1 LNVFSYPASVDTI
14 VPPEVSGQMNSEDAW
29 QPFRAVLQ
37 APLENARKW
46 KEKTGGKVVGHLL
59 PDVPEEIIHAA
70 GALPVAIEGASVP
83 VSHAQAHIPGYTCA
97 HAMGALELGLR
108 GGLDVLDGMLIP
120 YVCDTTRNLF
130 HIWNHCVSG
139 ISNEFVRLPKR
150 LEFPEARSYL
160 EAEFTRLVRVTE
172 KIGGLTIGPD
182 RLATS
187 VSLYNKSRAKLRQ
200 AYDRHGKQ
208 PSVWTAERV
217 HLLIGSALRAPRED
231 HLSWMEAL
239 PWDDSSPEN
248 LSQKIPLYVR
258 GKIWDPP
265 GILTILDSLG
275 YIVAR
280 DEIVTGFRG
289 IAQDAK
295 LNGDPIKAL
304 VERHL
309 TTVPYAGYHVRPT
322 KVVEGFVERV
332 RESGARGVLFLNPKF
347 CEAAAFDLP
356 DLQKALKVLE
366 IPSLVL
372 ETSTRGVALE
382 QIRMRLEAFREM
394 ISDDLP

>member
-1 LNVFSYPASVDTI
+1 
-14 VPPEVSGQMNSEDAW
+14 MNSEDAW
-29 QPFRAVLQ
+29 KPFQAVLQ
-37 APLENARKW
+37 APLEKARKW
-46 KEKTGGKVVGHLL
+46 KESTGGKVIGHLL

-83 VSHAQAHIPGYTCA
+83 VSHSQAHIPGYTCA

-108 GGLDVLDGMLIP
+108 GDLDVLDSMVIP

-139 ISNEFVRLPKR
+139 ISNEFLRLPKR
-150 LEFPEARSYL
+150 LEFPGARSYL
-160 EAEFTRLVRVTE
+160 EAEFTRLVHVTE
-172 KIGGLTIGPD
+172 KIGGVKIGPD
-182 RLATS
+182 RLAAS
-187 VSLYNKSRAKLRQ
+187 VTLYNASRARLRE
-200 AYDRHGKQ
+200 AYERHRKQ

-239 PWDDSSPEN
+239 PWDDSSAED

-258 GKIWDPP
+258 GKVWDPP
-265 GILTILDSLG
+265 GILNMLDSIG
-275 YIVAR
+275 FIVTR

-309 TTVPYAGYHVRPT
+309 TTMPYAGYHVPPK

-332 RESGARGVLFLNPKF
+332 SESGARGVLFLNPKF
-347 CEAAAFDLP
+347 CEAAGFDLP
-356 DLQKALKVLE
+356 DLQKALKKPE

-372 ETSTRGVALE
+372 ETSSRGVPME
-382 QIRMRLEAFREM
+382 QIRIRLEAFREM
-394 ISDDLP
+394 ISDELP